1 MTRIVA
7 GAARGRR
14 LEVPAAG
21 TRPTSD
27 RAREGLFNTLAGL
40 LDFDGLA
47 VLDLY
52 AGSGAV
58 GLEALSRGAAQVRLV
73 ESDRGAAATIAK
85 NIAALG
91 LGGATLTPSSVESFL
106 AGAGTA
112 SAGTAG
118 GGTSEAGAQTFGLI
132 FADPPYALGELDVA
146 RLLATIA
153 GRDVLESGGIMVI
166 ERSVRSPEPRWPNV
180 IEPLKRKRY
189 GEGVLWYGRRR

>member
-1 MTRIVA
+1 VTRIVA

-40 LDFDGLA
+40 LEFDGLV

-58 GLEALSRGAAQVRLV
+58 GLEALSRGAAHVRLV

-91 LGGATLTPSSVESFL
+91 LSGAALTPSSVESFL
-106 AGAGTA
+106 AGAR
-112 SAGTAG
+112 SG
-118 GGTSEAGAQTFGLI
+118 GDGAQTFGLV
-132 FADPPYALGELDVA
+132 FADPPYALAELDVA
-146 RLLATIA
+146 SLLATIA
-153 GRDVLESGGIMVI
+153 DRDVLEPGGIVVL

-180 IEPLKRKRY
+180 IEPLKQKRY

>member
-1 MTRIVA
+1 VTRIVA

-40 LDFDGLA
+40 LEFDGLV

-58 GLEALSRGAAQVRLV
+58 GLEALSRGAAHVRLV

-91 LGGATLTPSSVESFL
+91 LSGAALTPSSVESFL
-106 AGAGTA
+106 AGDR
-112 SAGTAG
+112 
-118 GGTSEAGAQTFGLI
+118 AQIFGLV
-132 FADPPYALGELDVA
+132 FADPPYALAELDVA
-146 RLLATIA
+146 SLLATIA
-153 GRDVLESGGIMVI
+153 DRDVLEPGGIVVL

-180 IEPLKRKRY
+180 IEPLKQKRY